1 MCKQHI
7 SCIKTP
13 GAGQPSL
20 ALPLLP
26 LPPALPHM
34 HANRGCTKGEWG
46 CKHCLHAPSPCR
58 VSPAYVLPLAPPL
71 PPPVRHVCW
80 AGAHFPP
87 FRVGGSRHLASAC
100 KRGTRGG
107 ARKVRPPPLYPLTLA
122 HSHSAPFYARMGP
135 LIYGVRESVWH
146 NPPPL
151 LPSRGDVKAKM
162 EGGTMARGRNR
173 VGAGKEAKVCVV
185 TDNLGGQHESRGG
198 TSRQAKGE
206 RQNDHTAVSRK
217 ARAGAGQ
224 GKAGMMRQ
232 DEGEHNKTGA
242 GRQVQSK
249 VGWARE
255 IGRMEEENARGDK
268 VRTHLP
274 LREENVKCS

>member
-1 MCKQHI
+1 MQTGGVQKG
-7 SCIKTP
+7 S
-13 GAGQPSL
+13 GA
-20 ALPLLP
+20 
-26 LPPALPHM
+26 
-34 HANRGCTKGEWG
+34 ANT
-46 CKHCLHAPSPCR
+46 
-58 VSPAYVLPLAPPL
+58 
-71 PPPVRHVCW
+71 VCM
-80 AGAHFPP
+80 
-87 FRVGGSRHLASAC
+87 
-100 KRGTRGG
+100 
-107 ARKVRPPPLYPLTLA
+107 PPPLVACPPPMCSRWRPRCPPLFATCA
-122 HSHSAPFYARMGP
+122 GRGHTFPPSVW
-135 LIYGVRESVWH
+135 GVRATS
-146 NPPPL
+146 PL
-151 LPSRGDVKAKM
+151 RANGERGAARERGDVKAKM

-198 TSRQAKGE
+198 TSRQAK
-206 RQNDHTAVSRK
+206 AVSRK

-268 VRTHLP
+268 VGGDGHKASVQCNLLLQGDKQRWWVRDTTQHELGQGW
-274 LREENVKCS
+274 